1 MNLEQI
7 KKDPFRLF
15 FPLGILFLTLGLLIW
30 VPRIWDA
37 ENYPVLL
44 HRSLVLNGFVTCFI
58 GGFLFTAVPR
68 FSQTEFASTSEIL
81 GLLFLIILSVCF
93 AHFEREDLVFLFSGF
108 TGLFILI
115 YLLRR
120 MHKRKSNPPYTF
132 IFLFAGLGLWI
143 FSGFASYLG
152 NGEAM
157 KELLYHGAVMAIILG
172 VGSRLL
178 PGIMGHSEIVAS
190 QREKYERPVPIIKTI
205 PPVFLALMI
214 TYMISF
220 FLPTEWGT
228 WISALVILII
238 GMSYWQ
244 LWKLPVDRTA
254 LTISLWI
261 TAWLIVLSYLLRAA
275 WSEGMIHGSHAFFIN
290 GLVLLSLLVGT
301 RVIQSHGPKDK
312 SLENWKGLYVITFL
326 IFTSS
331 ATRVTAFLLPEH
343 YLSHLGYAS
352 ILLLLGV
359 FIWAGKYL
367 RHVLKFPI

>member
-1 MNLEQI
+1 MNFELI

-15 FPLGILFLTLGLLIW
+15 FPLGILFLVVGVLIW

-44 HRSLVLNGFVTCFI
+44 HRSLVLNGFVACFI

-68 FSQTEFASTSEIL
+68 FSQTEFASGIEIM
-81 GLLFLIILSVCF
+81 GLLSLILLSVC
-93 AHFEREDLVFLFSGF
+93 AGHFEREDLVFLFSGL

-115 YLLRR
+115 FLARR
-120 MHKRKSNPPYTF
+120 MPKRKANPPYSF
-132 IFLFAGLGLWI
+132 VFLFAGLLLWI
-143 FSGFASYLG
+143 ISGISSYFG
-152 NGEAM
+152 GGEEM

-178 PGIMGHSEIVAS
+178 PGIMGHTEIVSA
-190 QREKYERPVPIIKTI
+190 QKEKYERPVGLLKTI
-205 PPVFLALMI
+205 PPFFLFLMVSF
-214 TYMISF
+214 TVSF
-220 FLPTEWGT
+220 FIGGVWAA
-228 WISALVILII
+228 WIPALVVLVI

-244 LWKLPVDRTA
+244 LWKLPVERSA
-254 LTISLWI
+254 LTMCLWS
-261 TAWLIVLSYLLRAA
+261 TAWLIVLSYLLRAV

-290 GLVLLSLLVGT
+290 GLVLLSLLIGT

-312 SLENWKGLYVITFL
+312 GLENWKGLYVVTLLMFL
-326 IFTSS
+326 SS
-331 ATRVTAFLLPEH
+331 MTRVSAYLLPER

-359 FIWAGKYL
+359 FLWAGKYL
-367 RHVLKFPI
+367 RYVLEVK